1 MLSSDNLAG
10 AEDRRGELPLVAGHG
25 RRSRR
30 EAEHVRHGGEFRRQ
44 LRYEA
49 AAFSD
54 LEMTA
59 MWWWRSAAM
68 QRGKEDIT
76 VGEMAGVV

>member
-10 AEDRRGELPLVAGHG
+10 AEARRGELPLVAGHG
-25 RRSRR
+25 RSSRCEVER
-30 EAEHVRHGGEFRRQ
+30 ARHGGEFRRWSW
-44 LRYEA
+44 YEA
-49 AAFSD
+49 VACSD

-68 QRGKEDIT
+68 QRGKEDSA
-76 VGEMAGVV
+76 VGEMVSAV